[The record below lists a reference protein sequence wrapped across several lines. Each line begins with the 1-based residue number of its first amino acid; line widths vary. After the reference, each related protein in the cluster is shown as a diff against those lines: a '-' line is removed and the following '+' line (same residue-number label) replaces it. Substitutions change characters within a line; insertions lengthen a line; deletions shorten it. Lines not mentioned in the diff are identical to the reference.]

1 MRFTFTFNICFILEK
16 RHTRGASEWWG
27 GCCRINGVSRFGNC
41 TRSHGAPWCHLRFDL
56 SESKYTSAHGFI
68 PTIHERYKL
77 PNWLFE
83 NGHIRPFD
91 ATTSI
96 WPICP
101 FFKSNLSTSV
111 SSSSSQVEN
120 ANTLTMKCSD
130 VYLYESSLQPDQFG
144 SLPKLQVSPK
154 SLFLP
159 LMMMAMMI
167 TKKMTKMVMA
177 MKMATK
183 MTMTT
188 IIMARRWR

>member
-1 MRFTFTFNICFILEK
+1 M
-16 RHTRGASEWWG
+16 G
-27 GCCRINGVSRFGNC
+27 GWECCRINGVSRFGNC

-101 FFKSNLSTSV
+101 FFKSNIRV
-111 SSSSSQVEN
+111 IFIFIFIVSQVEN

-159 LMMMAMMI
+159 LMMMATM
-167 TKKMTKMVMA
+167 MTK
-177 MKMATK
+177 MKMATI
-183 MTMTT
+183 M
-188 IIMARRWR
+188 IIMVHGSKMEMKKTR